1 MDDNVKALLRQ
12 GLEDPETRR
21 QYAASLLHAHIALQ
35 IKTLRQQRG
44 WSQTKLAQFAGKHQ
58 SQISEMESIDFSSW
72 KISTLMKLAE
82 AFDLA
87 LTVNFE
93 SFGTFLDEAAS
104 LGRDALERPS
114 FADDPVFRGEEKK
127 RAVLESEG
135 GTQSSFETAQALP
148 APLEFRKRQSQIG
161 SVSTSDDFLVGTNP
175 PRASH
180 G

>member
-1 MDDNVKALLRQ
+1 LDDNVKALLSP
-12 GLEDPETRR
+12 GLEDPETR
-21 QYAASLLHAHIALQ
+21 QEYAASLLYAHIALQ

-44 WSQTKLAQFAGKHQ
+44 WSQAKLAQLAGKHQ

-87 LTVNFE
+87 LTVSFE

-114 FADDPVFRGEEKK
+114 FADDPAFHGEE
-127 RAVLESEG
+127 RRQTVIEG
-135 GTQSSFETAQALP
+135 ARSP
-148 APLEFRKRQSQIG
+148 APTIG
-161 SVSTSDDFLVGTNP
+161 VQEAPKPNRLSIV
-175 PRASH
+175 
-180 G
+180 

>member
-1 MDDNVKALLRQ
+1 MDDDVKALLIP
-12 GLEDPETRR
+12 GFEDPETRQ
-21 QYAASLLHAHIALQ
+21 QYAASLLYAHIALQ

-44 WSQTKLAQFAGKHQ
+44 WSQTKLAQLAGKHQ

-93 SFGTFLDEAAS
+93 SFGTFLDESAS

-114 FADDPVFRGEEKK
+114 FADDPAFHG
-127 RAVLESEG
+127 
-135 GTQSSFETAQALP
+135 AQQA
-148 APLEFRKRQSQIG
+148 A
-161 SVSTSDDFLVGTNP
+161 
-175 PRASH
+175 RASDPPPIAMVSVPVVRKMDSSYRKVTLS
-180 G
+180 GGGGWGAMTTRRARYG

>member
-1 MDDNVKALLRQ
+1 MDENVKALLIP
-12 GLEDPETRR
+12 GFEDPETRQ
-21 QYAASLLHAHIALQ
+21 QYAASLLYAHIALQ

-44 WSQTKLAQFAGKHQ
+44 WSQTKLAELAGKHQ

-87 LTVNFE
+87 LTVSFE

-114 FADDPVFRGEEKK
+114 FADDPAFRGKAKK
-127 RAVLESEG
+127 RVVLESG
-135 GTQSSFETAQALP
+135 SSAQSSFETAQALP
-148 APLEFRKRQSQIG
+148 APLEFRKRPNQIG

-175 PRASH
+175 PRVGH